1 METGIS
7 RVKQNPVSMQLSRLS
22 PLSPAEKQAAI
33 TKLLAKLGVR
43 RQAKLDLEDY
53 LVLSEDLVKFDLGDV
68 QAGLDDIARYPRREG
83 ETAFPESARL
93 KHAII
98 ERKMEREAV
107 AIRKAEAVELRYIK
121 DHPEEFIT
129 MGELMRTTEWRG
141 MMRKV
146 EMVQKNT

>member
-1 METGIS
+1 
-7 RVKQNPVSMQLSRLS
+7 
-22 PLSPAEKQAAI
+22 
-33 TKLLAKLGVR
+33 VR